1 MAKVSICIPAYNNEQ
16 SVRRLL
22 ESIERQ
28 KFKDYEV
35 VITDDS
41 DGEGIRKLAEEKGYI
56 KYYKNKTALGAA
68 ANWNAAIG
76 KSSGEYVKIMHH
88 DDWFTDADSLQNFV
102 DMLEQHPEAGMAFSG
117 SRQEEEGRSYER
129 FIAAED
135 AALIERDYR
144 NLFLGNTIG
153 APSGTIVRRS
163 VLENPV
169 QENGQ
174 GDKSKKEGIAYD
186 KNLTWLVDMDYYM
199 NILKHNSRFVYTE
212 KPLVSIGISK
222 EQLTETCK
230 DDKALHAFEYGYVY
244 QKYQLGD
251 CGECRRKLIRLLAD
265 AGKSREEA
273 HTYGITEK
281 EYTEEKRRK
290 LLSKCRWKLMHLA
303 DKESIFLLLLLV
315 FIFSLLPILGLSA
328 VNHATGDD
336 LGYGIYTHA
345 AWRDTHS
352 LWEVMKASGKTIRQY
367 YYGWQ
372 GTWLSVFFFSLQPE
386 VFSPKAYVIV
396 PFLMLG
402 LWLGSTWIL
411 SRYLL
416 VKKAGFSRACFGSL
430 YLLFAMAGIQF
441 VPSTRS
447 AIFWYN
453 GTAHY
458 IIPYAIALT
467 GIYFYLKFIDGEKK
481 KRSYICLSLCMAML
495 GGVNYQAALMA
506 PVIMVL
512 LALCQWK
519 NKEKRTRAVYCIF
532 PLLLEMAGLIV
543 SMTAPGNKVRG
554 GEEFGFSLSAAVGT
568 VLSCFVRGIVQAVEY
583 IKEHPLLLLLF
594 AAAAVIVWYSAKE
607 EGEKGK
613 YPLPGLFAVL
623 SYCVYCAVFAPEI
636 YAGVEV
642 SGGVYNMNYYMF
654 LFMVFSDIIYIT
666 GAVQQQ
672 VHWLSRWKNKR
683 ALSGDSASETVRAE
697 ETERREKRETVF
709 FFGSAVLAVLFL
721 FLFKGD
727 IKTTATYQSIEY
739 IKSGQA
745 ADYKAQ
751 MEYQL
756 SVLLD
761 DNVKDVVLPAL
772 NDNQGPLMHMP
783 ITDNPD
789 GWTNINTKMFY
800 NKDSVVSVSKE
811 VWDEIQGM
819 D

>member
-1 MAKVSICIPAYNNEQ
+1 MAKVSICIPAYNNER

-22 ESIERQ
+22 ESIEKQ

-35 VITDDS
+35 IITDDS
-41 DGEGIRKLAEEKGYI
+41 DGEEIGKLAEEKGYI
-56 KYYKNKTALGAA
+56 KYYKNETALGAA

-88 DDWFTDADSLQNFV
+88 DDWFTDADSLQSFV
-102 DMLEQHPEAGMAFSG
+102 DMLEQHPEAGLAFSG

-163 VLENPV
+163 VLENPADKDG
-169 QENGQ
+169 QESENG
-174 GDKSKKEGIAYD
+174 KEGIAYD

-199 NILKHNSRFVYTE
+199 NILKHNPRFVYTE

-222 EQLTETCK
+222 GQLTEACK
-230 DDKALHAFEYGYVY
+230 DDKALHAFEYGYIY
-244 QKYQLGD
+244 RKYQLGD
-251 CGECRRKLIRLLAD
+251 CGVYRRKLVRLLAD
-265 AGKSREEA
+265 AGKSTEEA
-273 HTYGITEK
+273 EAYGITPK
-281 EYTEEKRRK
+281 EYKAEKRRK

-303 DKESIFLLLLLV
+303 DRESIFLLLLLV
-315 FIFSLLPILGLSA
+315 FIFSLLPILALSTA
-328 VNHATGDD
+328 NHATGDD
-336 LGYGIYTHA
+336 LGYGLYTHE

-352 LWEVMKASGKTIRQY
+352 LWEVIKASGRTIRQY

-372 GTWLSVFFFSLQPE
+372 GTWLSIFFFSLQPE

-402 LWLGSTWIL
+402 LWLGTTWIL

-416 VKKAGFSRACFGSL
+416 VKKAGFSKACFGSV

-441 VPSTRS
+441 VPSTKS

-458 IIPYAIALT
+458 IIPYAIALM
-467 GIYFYLKFIDGEKK
+467 GIYFYLRFMDGEKK
-481 KRSYICLSLCMAML
+481 TGSYIGLALCMAML

-519 NKEKRTRAVYCIF
+519 NKEKRKRALYCIF
-532 PLLLEMAGLIV
+532 PLLLEMAGLVV

-554 GEEFGFSLSAAVGT
+554 GEEFGFSVSAAVGT
-568 VLSCFVRGIVQAVEY
+568 VLSCFVRGAVQAAEY

-594 AAAAVIVWYSAKE
+594 AAAAAVLWYFTEKE
-607 EGEKGK
+607 EKKGK

-666 GAVQQQ
+666 GAAQKQAQ
-672 VHWLSRWKNKR
+672 MRWKNKK
-683 ALSGDSASETVRAE
+683 ALNGNPVSAAVRAE
-697 ETERREKRETVF
+697 EAEIREKRETVF
-709 FFGSAVLAVLFL
+709 FFASAVLAVLFL

-727 IKTTATYQSIEY
+727 IKTTATYQSVEY

-761 DNVKDVVLPAL
+761 DSVKDVVLPAL
-772 NDNQGPLMHMP
+772 NDKQGPLMHMP
-783 ITDNPD
+783 ITDKPD
-789 GWTNINTKMFY
+789 GWTNINTMMFY
-800 NKDSVVSVSKE
+800 NKDSVVSVPKE